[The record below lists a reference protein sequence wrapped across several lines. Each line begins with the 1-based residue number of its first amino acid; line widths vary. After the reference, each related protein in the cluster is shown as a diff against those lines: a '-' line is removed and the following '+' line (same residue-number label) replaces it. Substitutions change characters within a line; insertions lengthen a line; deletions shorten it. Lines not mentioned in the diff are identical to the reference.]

1 MISHI
6 RGTLVQK
13 QPLLVIV
20 DVGGLGYSIN
30 IPLSTF
36 EKLPDKDSSVELFT
50 HLHVREDEMSLYGF
64 QTEDERKMFRLLIG
78 ISGIGPKVAIG
89 ILSGTGIP
97 QLRKAVTEGDV
108 DRLTTIKGIGKKTA
122 QRLIVELRDNLGAPE
137 DGDEWLR
144 SEGEEPE
151 AQENLLSAAYALE
164 TLGYS
169 SKQAFAAARKSL
181 KTLGNDAEP
190 EQLIKEALGK
200 VR

>member
-6 RGTLVQK
+6 RGTLVRK

-36 EKLPDKDSSVELFT
+36 EQLPDKDSSVELFT

-108 DRLTTIKGIGKKTA
+108 DRLTTIKGIGNKTA
-122 QRLIVELRDNLGAPE
+122 QRLIVELRDKLGAPE

-151 AQENLLSAAYALE
+151 VQENLLSAAYALE

-169 SKQAFAAARKSL
+169 SKQAFAAAKKSL